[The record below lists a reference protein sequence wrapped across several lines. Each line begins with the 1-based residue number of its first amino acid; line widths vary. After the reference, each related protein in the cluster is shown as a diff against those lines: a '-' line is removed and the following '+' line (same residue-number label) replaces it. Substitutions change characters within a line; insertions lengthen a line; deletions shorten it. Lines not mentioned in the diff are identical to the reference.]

1 MISTKEIA
9 AFSVE
14 TGLMPTSEAA
24 ADVTPMYRVGGYGR
38 DYFEFARRFA
48 VLRPETPA
56 YPLISSSFERA
67 MKEVREGGDAAEAL
81 DRAVEAIQQDLKRNR
96 DYGF

>member
-1 MISTKEIA
+1 M
-9 AFSVE
+9 
-14 TGLMPTSEAA
+14 
-24 ADVTPMYRVGGYGR
+24 
-38 DYFEFARRFA
+38 
-48 VLRPETPA
+48 LRPETPA

>member
-1 MISTKEIA
+1 
-9 AFSVE
+9 
-14 TGLMPTSEAA
+14 
-24 ADVTPMYRVGGYGR
+24 
-38 DYFEFARRFA
+38 
-48 VLRPETPA
+48 
-56 YPLISSSFERA
+56 